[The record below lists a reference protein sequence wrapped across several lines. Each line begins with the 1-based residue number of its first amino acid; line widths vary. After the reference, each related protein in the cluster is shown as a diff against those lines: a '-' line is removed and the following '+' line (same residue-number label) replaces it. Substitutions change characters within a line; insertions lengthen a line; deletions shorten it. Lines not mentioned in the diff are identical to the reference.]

1 MQSRYFLSGR
11 RARVGLR
18 ILKGETVRDG
28 YPQLGA
34 AGPLGGLA
42 TEQAATPS
50 WQ

>member
-1 MQSRYFLSGR
+1 MQSRYALSGG

-18 ILKGETVRDG
+18 ILKRETVRDG

-42 TEQAATPS
+42 TQQAATRS
-50 WQ
+50 WK